1 MIFVFLNHH
10 FWFAYRAPPASC
22 IPCDCS
28 LNLTF
33 RAVWSPQCSSYPRP
47 VMCDVLSPKHLPQRT
62 FFQDFPRQSLLSSVN
77 TLTLPELATR
87 GKQWSD
93 ASYIHHGG
101 LLAPSWWV
109 GLLKP
114 LFQSSC
120 WNILNCVGPVQN
132 VHQSISSVAFFCIST
147 RYQPILSSMDESRT
161 TCMRHHNIQLLH
173 ISLLEE
179 HTNANTLQTVVLVMA
194 FQYSISIKTI
204 QETSTLISILV
215 IVQYIFARNY

>member
-1 MIFVFLNHH
+1 
-10 FWFAYRAPPASC
+10 
-22 IPCDCS
+22 
-28 LNLTF
+28 
-33 RAVWSPQCSSYPRP
+33 
-47 VMCDVLSPKHLPQRT
+47 MCDVLSPKHLPQRS
-62 FFQDFPRQSLLSSVN
+62 FFQDFPRQSLLVSVN

-101 LLAPSWWV
+101 LLAPAWWV

-120 WNILNCVGPVQN
+120 RNILNCVGPVQN
-132 VHQSISSVAFFCIST
+132 VHQSISTVAFFCIST
-147 RYQPILSSMDESRT
+147 RYQPILSSMDA
-161 TCMRHHNIQLLH
+161 HHNMQLLH

-194 FQYSISIKTI
+194 FQYSISIQTI
-204 QETSTLISILV
+204 QETSTIISLLV
-215 IVQYIFARNY
+215 IAEFTSSSPPPK